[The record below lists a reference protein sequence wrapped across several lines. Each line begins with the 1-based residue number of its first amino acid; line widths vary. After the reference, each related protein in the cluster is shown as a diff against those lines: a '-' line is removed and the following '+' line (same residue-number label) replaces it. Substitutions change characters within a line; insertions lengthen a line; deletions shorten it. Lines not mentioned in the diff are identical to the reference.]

1 MDRRGERRRRK
12 SWADTDKSCEA
23 HLQESS
29 TLAAS
34 GSRTELELE
43 RGLRREKAAGETVR
57 IGAGDTETCCKMQSE
72 GTAPGL
78 KMSATLAV
86 WQSVSLSDCLPQAGV
101 APN

>member
-43 RGLRREKAAGETVR
+43 RGIKGGAAGETVR

-72 GTAPGL
+72 GNAGL
-78 KMSATLAV
+78 ALK
-86 WQSVSLSDCLPQAGV
+86 
-101 APN
+101 